1 MAARSPI
8 DLQYALRSDP
18 GSNRRT
24 NEDTCVVEGRLLP
37 DGRSLVL
44 AAVADGISS
53 GRAGAEASQLAVGAA
68 MDMFHQEVQRVL
80 PRSETQW
87 RHLLIAAVR
96 AANQAVHVRSI
107 ETRRSAMGTT
117 LMLALVIGQRAHIV
131 HVGDC
136 RAYAVRPA
144 VRRPQITQLTA
155 EHTVVAEMVD
165 QGALSYAE
173 ANGHPQR
180 HQLARA
186 LGTDMEVDPEYVART
201 LRAHERLVLCSD
213 GVPLH
218 LSDGDI
224 ARTISDAPSPQAAC
238 DRLVDLANARGGR
251 DNLSAVVVS
260 LTPLHDAT
268 SRPLPPS

>member
-18 GSNRRT
+18 GFARRT
-24 NEDTCVVEGRLLP
+24 NEDTCMVEERLLP

-44 AAVADGISS
+44 AAVADGISG
-53 GRAGAEASQLAVGAA
+53 GRAGAEASQLAVSAA
-68 MDMFHQEVQRVL
+68 LDYFHTQVQHLL
-80 PRSETQW
+80 PRSEGHW
-87 RHLLIAAVR
+87 RQLLVAAVR
-96 AANQAVHVRSI
+96 AANHAVHVRSI
-107 ETRRSAMGTT
+107 ETRRSTMGTT

-173 ANGHPQR
+173 ATGHPQR
-180 HQLARA
+180 HQLTRA
-186 LGTDMEVDPEYVART
+186 LGTDFQVDPECVART
-201 LRAHERLVLCSD
+201 LRSYERLLLCSD

-218 LSDGDI
+218 LSDADI
-224 ARTISDAPSPQAAC
+224 ARTVSDADSPQHAC

-251 DNLSAVVVS
+251 DNLSAIVVS
-260 LTPLHDAT
+260 LTPLHTAT
-268 SRPLPPS
+268 SHPLPPS